1 MELNLADKGAINY
14 ALSMLRDSIIFGN
27 SDTLMTVD
35 EIEELVLKIWSK

>member
-1 MELNLADKGAINY
+1 MELNLADKAKINY

-35 EIEELVLKIWSK
+35 EIEDLILKIWSK